1 MSEQFTTAA
10 GDSDDDQVRHVS
22 SSRGDND
29 AGNGTR
35 VDHAGT
41 EANVNNAADLADEVD
56 ADVEAVETGETEV
69 LEAHAEPAL
78 SSPVPGGP
86 ARPSGTETGRQL
98 SLVGT
103 AAGSQATG
111 DARVDSAVARLSELA
126 DLPVAEHVA
135 VFEDIHRRLQEALV
149 TIDDDT
155 SSA

>member
-1 MSEQFTTAA
+1 MSEQF
-10 GDSDDDQVRHVS
+10 DSVSDESGDDQVSHET
-22 SSRGDND
+22 SSRGDNS
-29 AGNGTR
+29 AGTGTR

-41 EANVNNAADLADEVD
+41 EAD
-56 ADVEAVETGETEV
+56 ADNASDLESEAVTRVGDLDAGVSGAHVETAV
-69 LEAHAEPAL
+69 P
-78 SSPVPGGP
+78 SPVPGGP
-86 ARPSGTETGRQL
+86 ARPSGTENGRQL

-155 SSA
+155 SSP